1 MANRDGHRRF
11 GNIRKLPSGR
21 LQIRYPG
28 PDGRMRTGQETYGR
42 TSDAQKALVLI
53 EAQMSIG
60 EWTDPDRGKIKLADY
75 AATWIAQRPNLRP
88 RTVDLYRWLLKKHIA
103 PHLGGVP
110 IGKLSTAMIREWR
123 TELLG
128 NGVSVSMAAK
138 AYRLL
143 RAVLMTATEED
154 KILPVNPCRIRG
166 AGDEEAA
173 ERPVLTVA
181 QVFALSERVG
191 RRPVGNIRALPG
203 GGYRLRF
210 RRFGEM
216 RPRCGALILTCRP
229 EPCGCALPSWS
240 DRPEKSCSGR
250 LSPKPG
256 GASSVSRKLSSRCCA
271 SICRSSSRTGR
282 VR

>member
-1 MANRDGHRRF
+1 
-11 GNIRKLPSGR
+11 
-21 LQIRYPG
+21 
-28 PDGRMRTGQETYGR
+28 MRTGQETYGR

-138 AYRLL
+138 GIPPPASGAHDGDR
-143 RAVLMTATEED
+143 RRQDPACE
-154 KILPVNPCRIRG
+154 PVPH
-166 AGDEEAA
+166 
-173 ERPVLTVA
+173 
-181 QVFALSERVG
+181 
-191 RRPVGNIRALPG
+191 
-203 GGYRLRF
+203 
-210 RRFGEM
+210 
-216 RPRCGALILTCRP
+216 PRCR
-229 EPCGCALPSWS
+229 
-240 DRPEKSCSGR
+240 
-250 LSPKPG
+250 
-256 GASSVSRKLSSRCCA
+256 
-271 SICRSSSRTGR
+271 
-282 VR
+282 